1 MAAKRSVG
9 ELRTISTPFLSEPK
23 TEGQLY
29 AQVIARLEEIR
40 KNLEEGP
47 FSERDLFSAGM
58 PEKFL
63 QRWLAAKFRETQNRR
78 FSVHREEE
86 VDDDKMTDI
95 QLSCP
100 AGNVCV
106 EIKPVDSG
114 RYSANTLTDT
124 LRTQIVGQ
132 YLKGNNSSRGILVL
146 MQLDD
151 KTWDIPGGLARQPFS
166 ALVDYL
172 AGQAIAIQ
180 AASADVDELAVFGM
194 RCIV

>member
-1 MAAKRSVG
+1 
-9 ELRTISTPFLSEPK
+9 
-23 TEGQLY
+23 
-29 AQVIARLEEIR
+29 
-40 KNLEEGP
+40 
-47 FSERDLFSAGM
+47 
-58 PEKFL
+58 
-63 QRWLAAKFRETQNRR
+63 
-78 FSVHREEE
+78 
-86 VDDDKMTDI
+86 MTDI

-151 KTWDIPGGLARQPFS
+151 KKWDIPDELARQPFS
-166 ALVDYL
+166 ALVGYL
-172 AGQAIAIQ
+172 AGQATAIR
-180 AASADVDELAVFGM
+180 AASAGVNELVVFGM